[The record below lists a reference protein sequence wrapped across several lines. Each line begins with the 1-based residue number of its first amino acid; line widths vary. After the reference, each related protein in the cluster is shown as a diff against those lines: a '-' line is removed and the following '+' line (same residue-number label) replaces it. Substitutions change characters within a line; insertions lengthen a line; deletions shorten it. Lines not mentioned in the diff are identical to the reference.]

1 MVSPGNSP
9 HFTEVPGHL
18 LRLPSSRPH
27 SSSGASPP
35 SGPARRTSAECCS
48 KPRDVAKKRSGKRRD
63 GDANTYF
70 YTLSMRIHISIHC
83 VFVNIYYIYICVCM
97 FISGVCYVF
106 GDVLR
111 VSCGLVGFLSIR
123 MPLLLGTKSVNRNI
137 TSVAS
142 GCKGR
147 E

>member
-1 MVSPGNSP
+1 M
-9 HFTEVPGHL
+9 
-18 LRLPSSRPH
+18 
-27 SSSGASPP
+27 
-35 SGPARRTSAECCS
+35 
-48 KPRDVAKKRSGKRRD
+48 
-63 GDANTYF
+63 
-70 YTLSMRIHISIHC
+70 C
-83 VFVNIYYIYICVCM
+83 VYVH
-97 FISGVCYVF
+97 SGVCYVF

-111 VSCGLVGFLSIR
+111 VSSGSVGFLSIR